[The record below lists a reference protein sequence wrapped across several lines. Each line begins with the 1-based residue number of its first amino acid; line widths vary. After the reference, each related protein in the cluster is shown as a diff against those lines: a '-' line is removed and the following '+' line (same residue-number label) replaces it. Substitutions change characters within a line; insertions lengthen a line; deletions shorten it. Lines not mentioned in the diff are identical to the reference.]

1 MGQLTPIDL
10 AAFGL
15 YILGMLVIGWLCN
28 RRTKAPE
35 DYFLAGRSM
44 TWFPVSISVMMT
56 LISTISFLSTPSNAF
71 RVGLV
76 AVSGIFSVIF
86 VIPVTVKLY
95 APFFSRLQI
104 TSAYEYLERRYHLG
118 IRVLG
123 AILFVL
129 LRIAWMAMA
138 IHAASLAVTHLV
150 FPRASP
156 VETERILMMTI
167 IGLGLFATAYTVLG
181 GMRAVIWT
189 DVAQFFV
196 LLGGI
201 ILTIALGIHHTP
213 GGVPAIWEIAREA
226 GHTRFFD
233 FSLDL
238 QTEFTFLGVL
248 VSSISWYWVYYCSDQ
263 LVIQRYLT
271 TRSTL
276 EAQRTMLADGVGQM
290 IVMMALG
297 ATGLVLFGL
306 YHSRPE
312 LFQGVEQADD
322 VFPHFIGT
330 LLPVGLRGLV
340 VAALYAAVMSSVD
353 SGINSICAVLTVD
366 GYRRFIRP
374 KGSPRAELRLAR
386 WVTVFI
392 GILIVLLSLF
402 VVGETGK
409 YLIERQFRF
418 AGYLAAPLFGMFAA
432 GIFSSRAN
440 TGGVLAGGGI
450 ALILGLLI
458 AYPPPN
464 FPRISLF
471 WLVPLTSAVA
481 LIGSLLLSHL
491 FPKPPAS
498 KTVGLTY
505 RSLVLNQAAPE
516 AKLK

>member
-1 MGQLTPIDL
+1 MGQLSAIDL
-10 AAFGL
+10 AAMGL
-15 YILGMLVIGWLCN
+15 YILGMLFIGVICN
-28 RRTKAPE
+28 RKTHVTE

-56 LISTISFLSTPSNAF
+56 LISTISFLSTPSNTF

-76 AVSGIFSVIF
+76 AVSGVFSVIF

-104 TSAYEYLERRYHLG
+104 TSAYEYLERRYHIG

-123 AILFVL
+123 AVLFVL

-150 FPRASP
+150 FPQATA
-156 VETERILMMTI
+156 VETARILMITI
-167 IGLGLFATAYTVLG
+167 VGLGLFATAYTVLG

-196 LLGGI
+196 LFGGI
-201 ILTIALGIHHTP
+201 VLTIVLGIKNTP
-213 GGVPAIWEIAREA
+213 GGVSAIWEVARET
-226 GHTRFFD
+226 GHTQFFD

-238 QTEFTFLGVL
+238 QKEFTFFGVL
-248 VSSISWYWVYYCSDQ
+248 ISSISWYWVYYCSDQ
-263 LVIQRYLT
+263 LVIQRYLS
-271 TRSTL
+271 TRSVL
-276 EAQRTMLADGVGQM
+276 EAKRTMLADGVGQM
-290 IVMMALG
+290 FVTIALG

-306 YHSRPE
+306 FQGRPE
-312 LFQGVEQADD
+312 LFQGVEQADEI
-322 VFPHFIGT
+322 FPHFIGT
-330 LLPVGLRGLV
+330 MLPTGIRGLV

-366 GYRRFIRP
+366 GYRRFVRP
-374 KGSPRAELRLAR
+374 KGSPAAELRLAR
-386 WVTVFI
+386 WATVFS
-392 GILIVLLSLF
+392 GISVILLSLF

-432 GIFSSRAN
+432 GIFSSRSN
-440 TGGVLAGGGI
+440 TGGILLGGGL

-458 AYPPPN
+458 AFPPPN
-464 FPRISLF
+464 FPSISLF

-481 LIGSLLLSHL
+481 LIASLSFSYC
-491 FPKPPAS
+491 FPPPS
-498 KTVGLTY
+498 NRKTVGLTY
-505 RSLVLNQAAPE
+505 RSLVLNGE
-516 AKLK
+516 EGERK